1 MNINEIA
8 VTLNFIC
15 MCMILC
21 YVIYRIKARKDIKES
36 KARAKITYTFN
47 PLILQ

>member
-21 YVIYRIKARKDIKES
+21 YVIYREFKARKDIKES
-36 KARAKITYTFN
+36 EQKQK
-47 PLILQ
+47 